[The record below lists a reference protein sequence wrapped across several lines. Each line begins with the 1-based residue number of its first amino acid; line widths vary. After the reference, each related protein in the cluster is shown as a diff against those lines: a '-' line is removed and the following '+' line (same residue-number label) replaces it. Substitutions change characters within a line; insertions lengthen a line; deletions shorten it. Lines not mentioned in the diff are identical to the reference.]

1 MAIMARLFA
10 RNVTVM
16 DLLRTARRMVFALIA
31 KETQRVTIAK
41 SKKSS

>member
-1 MAIMARLFA
+1 MAITVHLLA

-16 DLLRTARRMVFALIA
+16 DSLRTARRLVFALIA
-31 KETQRVTIAK
+31 KEIQRVTIAK